1 MSCWLRRWVI
11 TRRWAACVACRRVG
25 WGGVTPVEGSLWAA
39 SLAVL
44 ALVVGPAD
52 RGLFFQPFFFIKQ

>member
-1 MSCWLRRWVI
+1 VI